1 MLPALSTRAWHKEG
15 SHQIVAER
23 MNEMGNHFL
32 AVGKGGSPVDPH
44 IISSPWMME
53 GASQISLD
61 ASDELSSML
70 GIKSGHKMF

>member
-1 MLPALSTRAWHKEG
+1 MKWVTLSCGGE
-15 SHQIVAER
+15 
-23 MNEMGNHFL
+23 
-32 AVGKGGSPVDPH
+32 GGSPVDPH

-70 GIKSGHKMF
+70 GIKSGHKML